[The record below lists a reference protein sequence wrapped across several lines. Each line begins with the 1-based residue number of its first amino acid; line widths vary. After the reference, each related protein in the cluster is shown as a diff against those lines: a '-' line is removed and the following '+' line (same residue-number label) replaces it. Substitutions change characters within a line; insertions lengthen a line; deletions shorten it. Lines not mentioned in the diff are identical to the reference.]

1 MSAAYTPGPL
11 TVRLGANGDV
21 GIIATA
27 QQVVANDDIGGAL
40 VAECY
45 CEIRRAGEG
54 ARAEALANA
63 TLYAA
68 APQMLAEL
76 LLAREYVWRAFNKNA
91 STLKA
96 IAEQRA
102 AGHRLDQIDQAIW
115 KATGQQGAT
124 S

>member
-11 TVRLGANGDV
+11 TVRVGANGDV
-21 GIIATA
+21 GIIATKQKVIA
-27 QQVVANDDIGGAL
+27 DDDIGGAL

-63 TLYAA
+63 TLYATS
-68 APQMLAEL
+68 PEL
-76 LLAREYVWRAFNKNA
+76 LEALVQARNVLVSAERHHAGEFQKRIRSAYIKSSA
-91 STLKA
+91 A
-96 IAEQRA
+96 IA
-102 AGHRLDQIDQAIW
+102 
-115 KATGQQGAT
+115 KATGAA